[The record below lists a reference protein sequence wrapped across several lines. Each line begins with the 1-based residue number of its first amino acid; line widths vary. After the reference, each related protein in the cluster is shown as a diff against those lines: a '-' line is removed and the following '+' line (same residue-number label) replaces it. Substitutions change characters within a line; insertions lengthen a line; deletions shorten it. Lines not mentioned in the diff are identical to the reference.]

1 MKKRVLSL
9 LLAVVM
15 LWSLLPTAVFAAGGE
30 LSGSGTEDDP
40 YRIANAADLLAFAA
54 KVNGNEDEGIE
65 PQPGACAMLTNN
77 IDLTGKEWTPIGSG
91 AASYK
96 GTFDGCRFTVSE
108 LSITADESWET
119 DTVGFFGY
127 VDGAAI
133 KNLKVA
139 GSITVTADCVTSP
152 NVGGIAAY
160 VVDAPSFE
168 NCKSSIS
175 IEVNNGDILAVGGI
189 AGYVYGTPTFS
200 ACTNWGSLISE
211 AEHSMGCFGGIIGM
225 TEGDDA
231 SLENCYNS
239 GKISCELGETYS
251 GGLIGFSS
259 SALSVTGCYS
269 SASTTEESDGS
280 VPSWAKPIESI
291 HGSYP
296 GDFFGVSYGD
306 TVFTAPNISIA
317 EQLDSDGTYIAD
329 YETVQLGY
337 AFESAADALSYLNGD
352 GNDIYLIPDTGYGDG
367 WPILAWEQQEP
378 DKPIDPGN
386 PVEKSWKDAKS
397 AFESQRAA
405 ALTAL
410 EKGYA
415 DYKKKLSQYSAE
427 NQTALSE
434 IYKKAEKA
442 IKGLSFKDLKDFG
455 DSPTEQDIADYVATL
470 PSPSSLAEAALQEMN
485 TIPTKQQEE
494 AFEKQKKDDLKEFWG
509 AGCNPLRYYAGYR
522 EQLLTLHGE
531 SAAVWHDLNADAEVA
546 ITKAFAALSATF
558 QEGKTALTACTNE
571 AALNKTLAD
580 YNAKLQDVVN
590 DAQAA
595 LQFADNGVN
604 AAAKWDGTSTKP
616 SGSGTASSPYK
627 IGTAAELSWFA
638 QQVNSGKRSA
648 CAVLTADIDL
658 NGKPWTPIANKGLNN
673 GYTGTFD
680 GQNHIVH
687 GLYLTTS
694 DAKQRLGL
702 FGTVDRSGVVKNLN
716 AAGTALIFNNAGTG
730 LIAGVSSGTIYNC
743 GASVFLRADKNA
755 PTNVTS
761 AAYAGGIV
769 GMVSEGYVENCRT
782 WGLFAAFEKCAT
794 LSRLGGVVGALDC
807 YAENAGGMVRY
818 CRNSIALESCT
829 LDIYKIDKTSVT
841 GSAIGGIV
849 GSVSNVGKVRECV
862 NDAPVTGESN
872 IGGIVG
878 AASPNKD
885 GIISI
890 AYVENNGAVTG
901 GSKPNRAGGTGG
913 IIGSAG
919 STASS
924 GGTSQPVGDFSL
936 EHAYNTGKVTSPG
949 SCGGIIGEWINGA
962 ASHAQSRTGCA
973 AYLWGTAVMAS
984 ITSADT
990 AVVDALT
997 SPVRADGGTPEKLS
1011 ASQELMSE
1019 LIRFDPKDTK
1029 YTAYGDQSP
1038 LYNAAVMQC
1047 VRDVETSS
1055 DTAAALEAGRKTL
1068 AAMPTQ
1074 LDAERSKLLA
1084 DMQSYAAAHIYD
1096 AAGQES
1102 VAALLT
1108 EAETAIASAST
1119 VKAVNDLRQSYLGT
1133 ENIDGKLPQIT
1144 PYPVKAA
1151 NELYNKYIVDKNY
1164 SQADAA
1170 RVLRAYEGWRAK
1182 LNGAAD
1188 LDAVEAVYA
1197 DARKAMDAL
1206 TKELPQGESAP
1217 DLTAAA
1223 ADALTLARQE
1233 ILDELS
1239 ALEDDCLAKLNRQV
1253 EAAGDL
1259 SDDWRSRLSDVLTA
1273 AERELQAAAAPQ
1285 LDDVTDYALLNE
1297 LLSAGKAQ
1305 LDASFRSASD
1315 QLTAMLLSAAN
1326 KDAWDGTSAK
1336 QPFGSGT
1343 ETDPYKIGTAAEL
1356 SWLRDTVNAN
1366 TGSTYSHHA
1375 VLTADIDL
1383 GYRPWTP
1390 IGTNKDNAYQGGFLC
1405 ALDGNGHTISG
1416 LSVTEPIEGR
1426 TGYTSTTC
1434 GYAGLFGYTSSAVI
1448 KDLTVEGEITLTDAT
1463 TVYVGGIAGS
1473 FHGAMENCVSR
1484 VHISVALTGSHRNS
1498 SAVGGLVGRLRGTA
1512 LTGCRFEGAAQVNSG
1527 AGTNYLEGGLGGIA
1541 GVCDSSATLKCC
1553 VNTGAVTADKATGVG
1568 GILGRTDGGTITLT
1582 ECSNSGHISN
1592 DTAAVLSS
1600 GDKPKGGTGGI
1611 LGVGKSG
1618 NVSVS
1623 LCYNTGTVSG
1633 TTIVGGI
1640 LGGEAGDYGT
1650 SISNGNPSLTVENCY
1665 NAGLLDVG
1673 SRTNRIGSLVGFPIA
1688 GQYRDGLYVLG
1699 SSSRQAKG
1707 WFSSQG
1713 ECITVLNTLTAAA
1726 MNRTGDMVDS
1736 IAQLNSGCPLFMWQ
1750 LEETASRSAVIAYL
1764 RSYYTDNVRTAATP
1778 AQRDALEAQLTETEA
1793 VINAPASKAPAIVE
1807 AYGIMLSAMNA
1818 DTLVQAAKDEAKDEL
1833 NRLKEDSAKTY
1844 PAIKDKLKALLD
1856 DRLAALDKCKTGA
1869 EVQSC
1874 VDAFAA
1880 GVVDL
1885 LIDDAAGT
1893 KLKELETKLKTI
1905 ESAYN
1910 ALDKTRQSLVTKYGK
1925 LAGMQQL
1932 YKQYTE
1938 NLEALKKWYDEDCKR
1953 HDYIKKTVEK
1963 LYNGAVTQL
1972 GECTDKAAMDA
1983 VMNGYVVDIAE
1994 ALTGDIAYKPGK
2006 TPASALK
2013 NLETR
2018 IKNARTAYN
2027 SLTAEQKQLFDKDLL
2042 ASLQGAESLLSAYNS
2057 GISSL
2062 SSRLQQDK
2070 KAYPD
2075 LSDKLE
2081 RLASRARNAMDSS
2094 VDTSGI
2100 LSALDRYA
2108 ASVVD
2113 ALIDDIGYVPD
2124 VMSESD
2130 AAVLRGKLS
2139 RAQSAYNALTAAQKK
2154 LVKGVTALE
2163 TAAARMA
2170 AYEENYKAAQRVV
2183 ELIKAIGT
2191 VTKDS
2196 YDAIKRATD
2205 AYNAL
2210 TPVQKALVPQWAID
2224 LLEEA
2229 TAKYKEL
2236 TAADDTA
2243 SAEQPAELPLDD
2255 LRTEEAAK
2263 PDRPFDWTIVWMGAG
2278 ILAALGIIVLL
2289 WKWFSATKQTR
2300 RRNDE

>member
-15 LWSLLPTAVFAAGGE
+15 LWSLLPTAVFAADGE

-54 KVNGNEDEGIE
+54 KVNDDGKAD
-65 PQPGACAMLTNN
+65 ACAVLTEN
-77 IDLTGKEWTPIGSG
+77 IDLTGELWTPIGTG
-91 AASYK
+91 AANYK
-96 GTFDGCRFTVSE
+96 GTFDGCRFTVTISLTIGE
-108 LSITADESWET
+108 DW
-119 DTVGFFGY
+119 VGAEAGIFGSLNN
-127 VDGAAI
+127 AAI
-133 KNLKVA
+133 RNLKTA
-139 GSITVTADCVTSP
+139 GTITTEESVGECTSI
-152 NVGGIAAY
+152 GGIAGF
-160 VVDAPSFE
+160 VNGKSHIE

-200 ACTNWGSLISE
+200 ACTNWGSLISG

-225 TEGDDA
+225 TEGDAA
-231 SLENCYNS
+231 SLENCYNR
-239 GKISCELGETYS
+239 GKIFCELGDTYS
-251 GGLIGFSS
+251 GGLIGYSS
-259 SALSVTGCYS
+259 SDLFVTGCYS
-269 SASTTEESDGS
+269 SASTIEESDGS

-296 GDFFGVSYGD
+296 GDFFGVSSGY
-306 TVFTAPNISIA
+306 TEFTAPNISIA
-317 EQLDSDGTYIAD
+317 GRLDGEGTYTAD

-337 AFESAADALSYLNGD
+337 AFDSAADALSYLNGD
-352 GNDIYLIPDTGYGDG
+352 DGNIYLIPNTGYGGG
-367 WPILAWEQQEP
+367 WPILAWELQEP

-386 PVEKSWKDAKS
+386 PVEKSWKEESS
-397 AFESQRAA
+397 AFESQRKA

-410 EKGYA
+410 ENGYA
-415 DYKKKLSQYSAE
+415 DFKRKLSQYSAE

-434 IYKKAEKA
+434 IYKKAEKEL
-442 IKGLSFKDLKDFG
+442 KGLSFKDLKDFG

-470 PSPSSLAEAALQEMN
+470 PSPSSLAKAALQEMS
-485 TIPTKQQEE
+485 TVPTKQQEE
-494 AFEKQKKDDLKEFWG
+494 AFEKQKKEALEKFWG
-509 AGCNPLRYYAGYR
+509 ASYNSSLYYAGYR
-522 EQLLTLHGE
+522 EQLLSLHGE
-531 SAAVWHDLNADAEVA
+531 SAAVWHDLNADAEAA
-546 ITKAFAALSATF
+546 ITEAFAKLSATF
-558 QEGKTALTACTNE
+558 QEGQNALTACTNE
-571 AALNKTLAD
+571 AALDKMLAD
-580 YNAKLQDVVN
+580 YGAKLKAVV
-590 DAQAA
+590 DGAQTA
-595 LQFADNGVN
+595 LQFADNGVK
-604 AAAKWDGTSTKP
+604 AAAKWDGASAKQP

-658 NGKPWTPIANKGLNN
+658 NGEPWTPIANKGLNN

-680 GQNHIVH
+680 GKNHIIH
-687 GLYLTTS
+687 GLYLTAS
-694 DAKQRLGL
+694 KNQCLGL
-702 FGTVDRSGVVKNLN
+702 FGTVDRSGVVKNMN
-716 AAGTALIFNNAGTG
+716 AAGTALISNREGTG

-743 GASVFLRADKNA
+743 GASVFLRADENA
-755 PTNVTS
+755 PANTNS

-769 GMVSEGYVENCRT
+769 GKVSEGYVENCRT
-782 WGLFAAFEKCAT
+782 WGLFAAFERCAV

-829 LDIYKIDKTSVT
+829 LNTYKIGEISVT

-849 GSVSNVGKVRECV
+849 GSVSTIGKVRECV

-878 AASPNKD
+878 EASPNKD

-901 GSKPNRAGGTGG
+901 GSTPNRAGGTGG
-913 IIGSAG
+913 IIGRAG

-924 GGTSQPVGDFSL
+924 SGTSQPVGDFSL
-936 EHAYNTGKVTSPG
+936 EHAYNTGKVTSRG

-962 ASHAQSRTGCA
+962 ASHAQSQTGCA

-990 AVVDALT
+990 AVVDTLT

-1019 LIRFDPKDTK
+1019 LIRFDPKDKK

-1055 DTAAALEAGRKTL
+1055 DAAAALEAGRKTL
-1068 AAMPTQ
+1068 AAVPTQ

-1084 DMQSYAAAHIYD
+1084 DMRSYAAAHIYD
-1096 AAGQES
+1096 TAGQES
-1102 VAALLT
+1102 VTALLT

-1119 VKAVNDLRQSYLGT
+1119 VKAVNDLRQSYLDT

-1188 LDAVEAVYA
+1188 LDAVEDVYA

-1233 ILDELS
+1233 VLDELS
-1239 ALEDDCLAKLNRQV
+1239 ALKDDCLAKLNRQV

-1259 SDDWRSRLSDVLTA
+1259 SADWQSRLSAVLTA
-1273 AERELQAAAAPQ
+1273 AERELQAAAEPQ
-1285 LDDVTDYALLNE
+1285 LGNVTDYALLNG

-1336 QPFGSGT
+1336 QPSGSGT
-1343 ETDPYKIGTAAEL
+1343 EDDPYKIGTAAEL
-1356 SWLRDTVNAN
+1356 SWLRDTVNVN
-1366 TGSTYSHHA
+1366 KSSTYSHHA

-1383 GYRPWTP
+1383 GYRTWTP
-1390 IGTNKDNAYQGGFLC
+1390 IGTNKDNAYQGGFRC
-1405 ALDGNGHTISG
+1405 TLDGNGHTISG
-1416 LSVTEPIEGR
+1416 LSVTEPIKGR
-1426 TGYTSTTC
+1426 IGSTSTPC

-1448 KDLTVEGEITLTDAT
+1448 KDLTVEGEIAFTGAT

-1473 FHGAMENCVSR
+1473 FHGTMENCVSR
-1484 VHISVALTGSHRNS
+1484 VHISVALTGSYRNS

-1527 AGTNYLEGGLGGIA
+1527 TGANYLEGGLGGIA
-1541 GVCDSSATLKCC
+1541 GVCDSSAALTRC

-1592 DTAAVLSS
+1592 DTTAVL
-1600 GDKPKGGTGGI
+1600 GIGEKPKGGTGGI

-1618 NVSVS
+1618 NVSIS

-1713 ECITVLNTLTAAA
+1713 ECITVLDTLTAAA
-1726 MNRTGDMVDS
+1726 INRTGDMVDS

-1778 AQRDALEAQLTETEA
+1778 AQRDALETQLTATEA

-1807 AYGIMLSAMNA
+1807 AYETMLSAMNA
-1818 DTLVQAAKDEAKDEL
+1818 DTLVQAAKDEAKAEL

-1844 PAIKDKLKALLD
+1844 PAIKDKLNALLD

-1885 LIDDAAGT
+1885 LIDDAAGAR
-1893 KLKELETKLKTI
+1893 LKELETKLKTI

-1910 ALDKTRQSLVTKYGK
+1910 TLDKTRQSLVTKYGK

-1953 HDYIKKTVEK
+1953 YDYIKKTVEK

-1972 GECTDKAAMDA
+1972 GECTDKTAMDA

-2130 AAVLRGKLS
+2130 AAVLRGKIS

-2289 WKWFSATKQTR
+2289 WKWFSATKQAR

>member
-15 LWSLLPTAVFAAGGE
+15 LWSLLPTAVFAADDE

-40 YRIANAADLLAFAA
+40 YRIADAADLLAFAA
-54 KVNGNEDEGIE
+54 KVNDGEAD
-65 PQPGACAMLTNN
+65 ACAVLTAD
-77 IDLTGKEWTPIGSG
+77 IDLTGEPWTPIGTG
-91 AASYK
+91 AASYE
-96 GTFDGCRFTVSE
+96 GTFDGCRFTVSG
-108 LSITADESWET
+108 LSITADGSWET
-119 DTVGFFGY
+119 YTVGFFGC
-127 VDGAAI
+127 VGGAAI

-139 GSITVTADCVTSP
+139 GTITVTADCVMSP
-152 NVGGIAAY
+152 YVGGIAAC
-160 VVDAPSFE
+160 VSSDSSFE
-168 NCKSSIS
+168 NCKSAVKITVNSSI
-175 IEVNNGDILAVGGI
+175 NGNGVGGI
-189 AGYVYGTPTFS
+189 VGMIESGDASF
-200 ACTNWGSLISE
+200 ARCTNWGDISLEGSD
-211 AEHSMGCFGGIIGM
+211 SMGCGGIVGYSYSAIEINYCYNFARIECYDDDTFLG
-225 TEGDDA
+225 GLFGYCDDA
-231 SLENCYNS
+231 IL
-239 GKISCELGETYS
+239 
-251 GGLIGFSS
+251 
-259 SALSVTGCYS
+259 TGCYS
-269 SASTTEESDGS
+269 AASAEPRKEPDGLIGKQLSGNSVGDLFGISSNFQLSRTLVFCDQFGSYKNLGEYYGVLDYDYSNIRNADSDYMSASDMVT
-280 VPSWAKPIESI
+280 
-291 HGSYP
+291 
-296 GDFFGVSYGD
+296 
-306 TVFTAPNISIA
+306 
-317 EQLDSDGTYIAD
+317 
-329 YETVQLGY
+329 
-337 AFESAADALSYLNGD
+337 YLNGD
-352 GNDIYLIPDTGYGDG
+352 DGNIYLISDTGYGGG
-367 WPILAWEQQEP
+367 WPILAWELQDP
-378 DKPIDPGN
+378 IKPPGT
-386 PVEKSWKDAKS
+386 PEETAYAEAAA
-397 AFESQRAA
+397 AFEKAKTEAQNKLKEGFRTYRETSYSEVGWAS
-405 ALTAL
+405 LTKVYNDAVKSLNAL
-410 EKGYA
+410 ELCEFSQLQGKTPEEITAYGEEEIA
-415 DYKKKLSQYSAE
+415 KL
-427 NQTALSE
+427 
-434 IYKKAEKA
+434 
-442 IKGLSFKDLKDFG
+442 
-455 DSPTEQDIADYVATL
+455 
-470 PSPSSLAEAALQEMN
+470 SSLAEAALQEMS
-485 TIPTKQQEE
+485 TVPTKQQEK
-494 AFEKQKKDDLKEFWG
+494 AFEKQKEDALKEFWG
-509 AGCNPLRYYAGYR
+509 AGYTPLRYYAEYR
-522 EQLLTLHGE
+522 EQLLSLHGK
-531 SAAVWHDLNADAEVA
+531 SAAVWHDLNADAEAA
-546 ITKAFAALSATF
+546 ITEAFAKLSATF
-558 QEGKTALTACTNE
+558 QEGQNALTACTNK
-571 AALNKTLAD
+571 AALDKTLAD
-580 YNAKLQDVVN
+580 YEAKLQAVVD
-590 DAQAA
+590 DAQTA
-595 LQFADNGVN
+595 LQFADNGVK
-604 AAAKWDGTSTKP
+604 AAAKWDGTSAKQP
-616 SGSGTASSPYK
+616 SGSGTVSSPYK
-627 IGTAAELSWFA
+627 ISTAAELSWFA

-658 NGKPWTPIANKGLNN
+658 NGKPWTPIANKGLNS

-680 GQNHIVH
+680 GKNRIIH
-687 GLYLTTS
+687 GLYLTAS
-694 DAKQRLGL
+694 DANQRLGL

-716 AAGTALIFNNAGTG
+716 AAGTALISNGAGTG

-743 GASVFLRADKNA
+743 GASVFLRADENA
-755 PTNVTS
+755 PTTTNS

-769 GMVSEGYVENCRT
+769 GKVSEGYVESCRT
-782 WGLFAAFEKCAT
+782 WGLFAAFERCAV
-794 LSRLGGVVGALDC
+794 LSSLGGVVGALDC

-829 LDIYKIDKTSVT
+829 LNTYKIGEIIVT

-849 GSVSNVGKVRECV
+849 GSVSTIGKVRECV

-878 AASPNKD
+878 AASPNKG

-913 IIGSAG
+913 IIGRAG

-962 ASHAQSRTGCA
+962 ASHAQSQTGCA
-973 AYLWGTAVMAS
+973 DYLWGTAVMAS

-990 AVVDALT
+990 AVVDTLT

-1019 LIRFDPKDTK
+1019 LIRFDPKDKK

-1055 DTAAALEAGRKTL
+1055 DAAAALEAGRKTL
-1068 AAMPTQ
+1068 AAVPTQ

-1096 AAGQES
+1096 TAGQES
-1102 VAALLT
+1102 VTALLT
-1108 EAETAIASAST
+1108 EAETAIASASS

-1188 LDAVEAVYA
+1188 LDAVEDVYA

-1233 ILDELS
+1233 VLAELS
-1239 ALEDDCLAKLNRQV
+1239 ALKDDCLAKLNRQV

-1259 SDDWRSRLSDVLTA
+1259 SADWRSRLSAVLTA

-1285 LDDVTDYALLNE
+1285 LGNVTDYALLNE

-1336 QPFGSGT
+1336 PSGSGT
-1343 ETDPYKIGTAAEL
+1343 EDDPYKIGTAAEL
-1356 SWLRDTVNAN
+1356 SWLRDAVNAN

-1390 IGTNKDNAYQGGFLC
+1390 IGTNKDSTYQGGFRC
-1405 ALDGNGHTISG
+1405 TLDGNGHTISG
-1416 LSVTEPIEGR
+1416 LSVTAPIEGR

-1448 KDLTVEGEITLTDAT
+1448 KDLTVEGEIALTDAT

-1473 FHGAMENCVSR
+1473 FHGTMENCVSR
-1484 VHISVALTGSHRNS
+1484 VHISVALTGSYRNS

-1541 GVCDSSATLKCC
+1541 GVCDSSAALTRC

-1568 GILGRTDGGTITLT
+1568 GILGRTDGGTITLM

-1600 GDKPKGGTGGI
+1600 GEKPKGGTGGI

-1618 NVSVS
+1618 NVSIS

-1673 SRTNRIGSLVGFPIA
+1673 SRTDRIGSLVGFPIA

-1713 ECITVLNTLTAAA
+1713 ECITVLDTLTAAA
-1726 MNRTGDMVDS
+1726 INRTGDMVDS

-1750 LEETASRSAVIAYL
+1750 LEETASRGAVIAYL

-1778 AQRDALEAQLTETEA
+1778 AQRDALETQLTETEA
-1793 VINAPASKAPAIVE
+1793 VINAPASKAPAIVD
-1807 AYGIMLSAMNA
+1807 AYETMLSAMNA
-1818 DTLVQAAKDEAKDEL
+1818 DTLVQAAKDEAKAEL

-1885 LIDDAAGT
+1885 LIDDAAGAR
-1893 KLKELETKLKTI
+1893 LKELETKLKTI

-1953 HDYIKKTVEK
+1953 YDYIKKTVEK

-2027 SLTAEQKQLFDKDLL
+2027 SLTAEQKQLFDKNLL

-2154 LVKGVTALE
+2154 LVKGVTTLE

-2196 YDAIKRATD
+2196 YGAIKRATD

-2289 WKWFSATKQTR
+2289 WKWFSATKQAR

>member
-15 LWSLLPTAVFAAGGE
+15 LWSLLPTAVFAADGE

-54 KVNGNEDEGIE
+54 KVNDGEAD
-65 PQPGACAMLTNN
+65 ACAVLTAD

-91 AASYK
+91 AANYK
-96 GTFDGCRFTVSE
+96 GTFDGCRFTVTISLTIGE
-108 LSITADESWET
+108 DW
-119 DTVGFFGY
+119 VGAEAGIFGSLNN
-127 VDGAAI
+127 AAI
-133 KNLKVA
+133 RNLKTA
-139 GSITVTADCVTSP
+139 GTITTEESVGECTSI
-152 NVGGIAAY
+152 GGIAGF
-160 VVDAPSFE
+160 VNGKSHIE

-200 ACTNWGSLISE
+200 ACTNWGSLISG

-225 TEGDDA
+225 TEGDAA
-231 SLENCYNS
+231 SLENCYNR
-239 GKISCELGETYS
+239 GKIFCELGDTYS
-251 GGLIGFSS
+251 GGLIGYSS
-259 SALSVTGCYS
+259 SDLFVTGCYS
-269 SASTTEESDGS
+269 SASTIEESDGS

-296 GDFFGVSYGD
+296 GDFFGVSSGY
-306 TVFTAPNISIA
+306 TEFTAPNISIA
-317 EQLDSDGTYIAD
+317 GRLDGEGTYTAD

-337 AFESAADALSYLNGD
+337 AFDSAADALSYLNGD
-352 GNDIYLIPDTGYGDG
+352 DGNVYLISDTGYGGG
-367 WPILAWEQQEP
+367 WPILAWELQEP
-378 DKPIDPGN
+378 IKPPGT
-386 PVEKSWKDAKS
+386 PEETAHAEAAA
-397 AFESQRAA
+397 AFEKAKPE
-405 ALTAL
+405 ALNKLKAGFGKYKKISYSEVGWASLTKVYNDAVKSLNAL
-410 EKGYA
+410 ELCEFSQLQGKTPEEITAYGEEEIA
-415 DYKKKLSQYSAE
+415 KL
-427 NQTALSE
+427 
-434 IYKKAEKA
+434 
-442 IKGLSFKDLKDFG
+442 
-455 DSPTEQDIADYVATL
+455 
-470 PSPSSLAEAALQEMN
+470 SSLAEAALQEMS
-485 TIPTKQQEE
+485 TVPTKQQEE
-494 AFEKQKKDDLKEFWG
+494 AFEKQKEEALKEFWG
-509 AGCNPLRYYAGYR
+509 AGYTPLRYYAGYR
-522 EQLLTLHGE
+522 EQLLSLHGE
-531 SAAVWHDLNADAEVA
+531 SAAVWHDLNADAEAA
-546 ITKAFAALSATF
+546 ITEAFAKLSATF
-558 QEGKTALTACTNE
+558 QKGQKALTACTNE
-571 AALNKTLAD
+571 AALEKTLAD
-580 YNAKLQDVVN
+580 YGAELKAVV
-590 DAQAA
+590 DAAQTA
-595 LQFADNGVN
+595 LQFADNGVK
-604 AAAKWDGTSTKP
+604 ADAKWDGASAKQP

-680 GQNHIVH
+680 GKNHIIH
-687 GLYLTTS
+687 GLYLTAS
-694 DAKQRLGL
+694 KNQRLGL

-716 AAGTALIFNNAGTG
+716 AAGTALISNGAGTG

-743 GASVFLRADKNA
+743 GASVFLRADEKA
-755 PTNVTS
+755 PTTTNS

-769 GMVSEGYVENCRT
+769 GKVSEGYVENCRT
-782 WGLFAAFEKCAT
+782 WGLFAAFERCAV

-829 LDIYKIDKTSVT
+829 LNTYKIGEISVT

-849 GSVSNVGKVRECV
+849 GSVSTIGKVRECV

-878 AASPNKD
+878 AASPNEG

-901 GSKPNRAGGTGG
+901 GSTPNRAGGTGG
-913 IIGSAG
+913 IIGRAG

-924 GGTSQPVGDFSL
+924 SGTSQPVGDFSL

-949 SCGGIIGEWINGA
+949 SCGGIIGEWINGT
-962 ASHAQSRTGCA
+962 ASHAQSQTGCA

-1019 LIRFDPKDTK
+1019 LIRFDPKDKK

-1055 DTAAALEAGRKTL
+1055 DAAVALEAGRKTL
-1068 AAMPTQ
+1068 ASVPTQ

-1084 DMQSYAAAHIYD
+1084 DMRSYAAAHIYD
-1096 AAGQES
+1096 TAGQES
-1102 VAALLT
+1102 VTALLT
-1108 EAETAIASAST
+1108 EAETAIASASS

-1133 ENIDGKLPQIT
+1133 KNIDGKLPQIT

-1164 SQADAA
+1164 SQEDAA

-1197 DARKAMDAL
+1197 DARRAMDAL

-1233 ILDELS
+1233 VLAELS
-1239 ALEDDCLAKLNRQV
+1239 ALKDDCLAKLNRQV

-1259 SDDWRSRLSDVLTA
+1259 SADWRSRLSAVLTA
-1273 AERELQAAAAPQ
+1273 AERELQAVAAPQ
-1285 LDDVTDYALLNE
+1285 LGNVTDYALLNE

-1336 QPFGSGT
+1336 QPSGSGT

-1390 IGTNKDNAYQGGFLC
+1390 IGTNKDSTYQGGFRC
-1405 ALDGNGHTISG
+1405 TLDGDGHTISG
-1416 LSVTEPIEGR
+1416 LSVTAPIEGR
-1426 TGYTSTTC
+1426 TTSTTC
-1434 GYAGLFGYTSSAVI
+1434 GYAGLFGYTFSAVI
-1448 KDLTVEGEITLTDAT
+1448 KDLTVEGEIALTGAT
-1463 TVYVGGIAGS
+1463 TVYAGGIAGS
-1473 FHGAMENCVSR
+1473 FHGTMENCVSR
-1484 VHISVALTGSHRNS
+1484 VHISVALTGSYRNS
-1498 SAVGGLVGRLRGTA
+1498 SAVGGLVGRLRGTS

-1527 AGTNYLEGGLGGIA
+1527 TGPNYLEGGLGGIA
-1541 GVCDSSATLKCC
+1541 GVCDSSAALTRC

-1592 DTAAVLSS
+1592 DTAAIL
-1600 GDKPKGGTGGI
+1600 GIGEKPKGGTGGI

-1618 NVSVS
+1618 NVSIS

-1650 SISNGNPSLTVENCY
+1650 SGNPSLTVENCY

-1713 ECITVLNTLTAAA
+1713 ECITVLDTLTAAA
-1726 MNRTGDMVDS
+1726 INRTSDMVDS

-1778 AQRDALEAQLTETEA
+1778 AQRDALETQLTETEA

-1807 AYGIMLSAMNA
+1807 VYETMLSAMNA
-1818 DTLVQAAKDEAKDEL
+1818 DTLVQAAKDEAKAEL

-1885 LIDDAAGT
+1885 LIDDAAGAR
-1893 KLKELETKLKTI
+1893 LKELETKLKTI

-1953 HDYIKKTVEK
+1953 YDYIKKTVEK

-2130 AAVLRGKLS
+2130 AAVLRGKIS